1 MITAG
6 RAHHK
11 KEPNR
16 RFLSLHPGKLRAD
29 EIGEQLR
36 LRP

>member
-6 RAHHK
+6 CEHHK
-11 KEPNR
+11 QEPNR
-16 RFLSLHPGKLRAD
+16 RVLSLPTGKLRAD